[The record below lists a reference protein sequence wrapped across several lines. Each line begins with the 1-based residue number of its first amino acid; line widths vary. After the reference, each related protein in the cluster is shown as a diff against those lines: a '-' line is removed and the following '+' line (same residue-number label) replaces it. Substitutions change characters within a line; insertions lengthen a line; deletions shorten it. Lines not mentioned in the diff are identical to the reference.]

1 VSRVADNQPG
11 ACSEAS
17 DLSSGPPWLHGATK
31 RGYRV
36 AKAIRSMSIAALAFA
51 ACVPKAHSEPVTLM
65 LAHAAMPTH
74 PGHVAATQFARR
86 VEERTFGQVKI
97 EIFAAGQ
104 LGSASEILQ
113 KVKLGAIDMIV
124 TSPYYLIRNEKA
136 FAVLVMPYLFDSYE
150 HAYRVLDGPAMTWL
164 APLAEKH
171 GFVMLSNWEWG
182 FLNVTNN
189 KRPIYKPED
198 LRGLK
203 IRVAPGP
210 ELGHTMEALGAEITR
225 IGVNELYTALSQEVV
240 DGQDNPLNSIYYVKL
255 YEVQKHLAL
264 TRHAYYNTVHFM
276 SAKSWAKLTP
286 EQKTVLREESKAAGD
301 GMRKK
306 VVGEEEDLI
315 VRMVAAGVKVTRP
328 DPELFRAI
336 VGPARRRIELYAGE
350 DNVRAFMAMV
360 DGERTR

>member
-1 VSRVADNQPG
+1 VSRAADNQAG
-11 ACSEAS
+11 ACSVAS
-17 DLSSGPPWLHGATK
+17 DLSSSPPWLHGATK

-51 ACVPKAHSEPVTLM
+51 ACAPKAHSEPVTLM
-65 LAHAAMPTH
+65 LAHAAMPGH
-74 PGHVAATQFARR
+74 PGYVAAAQFARR

-97 EIFAAGQ
+97 EVFAAGR

-113 KVKLGAIDMIV
+113 KVKLGAVDMIV

-136 FAVLVMPYLFDSYE
+136 FAVLLMPYLFDSYE

-182 FLNVTNN
+182 FLNITNN

-198 LRGLK
+198 VHGLK

-210 ELGHTMEALGAEITR
+210 ELEHTMEALGAEITR
-225 IGVNELYTALSQEVV
+225 IGVNELYTALSQGVV

-264 TRHAYYNTVHFM
+264 TRHAYYNMVHFM
-276 SAKSWAKLTP
+276 SAKSWANLTP

-315 VRMVAAGVKVTRP
+315 VKMVEAGVTVTRP
-328 DPELFRAI
+328 DRDQFRALME
-336 VGPARRRIELYAGE
+336 PAYQAIKLYAGE
-350 DNVRAFMAMV
+350 DNVRTFTKMV
-360 DGERTR
+360 EDERKP

>member
-1 VSRVADNQPG
+1 MSRAADNQPG
-11 ACSEAS
+11 ACPVAS
-17 DLSSGPPWLHGATK
+17 DLSSSPPWLRGATK
-31 RGYRV
+31 RRYRV
-36 AKAIRSMSIAALAFA
+36 AKAIRSMSIAALAFL
-51 ACVPKAHSEPVTLM
+51 ACAPKAHSEPVTLM
-65 LAHAAMPTH
+65 FAHAAMPGH
-74 PGHVAATQFARR
+74 PGHVAAAQFARR

-97 EIFAAGQ
+97 EVFAAGR

-182 FLNVTNN
+182 FLNITNN
-189 KRPIYKPED
+189 KRPIHKPED
-198 LRGLK
+198 VHGLK

-210 ELGHTMEALGAEITR
+210 ELEHTMEALGAEITR
-225 IGVNELYTALSQEVV
+225 IGVNELYTALSQGVV

-264 TRHAYYNTVHFM
+264 TRHAYYNMVHFM

-315 VRMVAAGVKVTRP
+315 AKMVEAGVQVTRP
-328 DPELFRAI
+328 DRDQFRALME
-336 VGPARRRIELYAGE
+336 PAYQAIKLYAGE
-350 DNVRAFMAMV
+350 DNVRTFTKMV
-360 DGERTR
+360 EDERQP

>member
-1 VSRVADNQPG
+1 MQ
-11 ACSEAS
+11 
-17 DLSSGPPWLHGATK
+17 
-31 RGYRV
+31 
-36 AKAIRSMSIAALAFA
+36 AIRLMLIAAFA
-51 ACVPKAHSEPVTLM
+51 VVACPSKGRTEPVTLM
-65 LAHAAMPTH
+65 LAHAAMPGH
-74 PGHVAATQFARR
+74 PGHVAAAQFARR
-86 VEERTFGQVKI
+86 VEERTLGQVKI
-97 EIFAAGQ
+97 EVFAAGR

-113 KVKLGAIDMIV
+113 KVRLGAVDMIV

-136 FAVLVMPYLFDSYE
+136 FAVLLMPYLFDSYE

-182 FLNVTNN
+182 FLNITNN
-189 KRPIYKPED
+189 KRPIYTPGD
-198 LRGLK
+198 VHGLK

-210 ELGHTMEALGAEITR
+210 ELEHTMEALGAETTR
-225 IGVNELYTALSQEVV
+225 IGVNELYTALSQGVV

-286 EQKTVLREESKAAGD
+286 EQKTILREESKAAGD

-306 VVGEEEDLI
+306 VVGEEDELI
-315 VRMVAAGVKVTRP
+315 AKMVEAGVTVTRP
-328 DPELFRAI
+328 DRDQFRA
-336 VGPARRRIELYAGE
+336 VMEPAYRAIKLYAGE
-350 DNVRAFMAMV
+350 DNVRTFTKMV
-360 DGERTR
+360 EDERKP